1 MTERRLPVYPPH
13 PPHSNALFA
22 NAQWNN
28 TGQHPSH
35 YVSTSH
41 YLPNSY
47 NGPSSHNGVL
57 HNTPYGTTTTQPG
70 EMSYQPAPYNA
81 GESYPSS
88 GNSVGPPRPA
98 YPVSNSTVS
107 PTMSTG
113 HAQRQPHS
121 PTHGR
126 SRSHSQTHHP
136 YLPHQVPAHP
146 PNTHLTP
153 MFPQPIGIPSQYP
166 ATPMRPFSCDQCAL
180 SFNRQH
186 DLKRH
191 RETHTGE
198 KPFLC
203 NGGCGKTFTR
213 KDALKRH
220 QLVKQCGT
228 SDQDDS

>member
-1 MTERRLPVYPPH
+1 MTERRLPAYPAQPPH
-13 PPHSNALFA
+13 NNVLFTSP
-22 NAQWNN
+22 QWNN
-28 TGQHPSH
+28 TGHHSSS
-35 YVSTSH
+35 YASSANH
-41 YLPNSY
+41 YLAPPY
-47 NGPSSHNGVL
+47 HNGVP
-57 HNTPYGTTTTQPG
+57 HHSAYGPANPQPA
-70 EMSYQPAPYNA
+70 EISYQAYSA

-88 GNSVGPPRPA
+88 GHPPSTSHHRSTHPMLNSAMTPPLSA
-98 YPVSNSTVS
+98 
-107 PTMSTG
+107 G
-113 HAQRQPHS
+113 HGTQRQPHS

-126 SRSHSQTHHP
+126 ARSHSQPHHP
-136 YLPHQVPAHP
+136 YLPPQLSAHP
-146 PNTHLTP
+146 HSTHP
-153 MFPQPIGIPSQYP
+153 SPHVPFSQPVGMSSQYP
-166 ATPMRPFSCDQCAL
+166 ATPTRPFSCDQCAL